1 MRERGLEDS
10 IQTTWPENKGRVDPQ
25 RNTKRLNGIKATGQ
39 AKIAHVYR
47 SKYTETQGGHAAA
60 VGDTLTVLNNHSVSP
75 QPEPAIE

>member
-1 MRERGLEDS
+1 ML
-10 IQTTWPENKGRVDPQ
+10 K
-25 RNTKRLNGIKATGQ
+25 GIKATGQ

-60 VGDTLTVLNNHSVSP
+60 VGDALTALDNHAVSP